1 VRNIILTL
9 VIRLIGY
16 TNRVMRN
23 KWSKT
28 SMKKESQT
36 LRVFLVVLS
45 LFFYLVF
52 YKIDLFDEVE
62 AKIVYLLSGIWISLF
77 MFPGILKY
85 PYRVWMIFGKFLSR
99 VLGPIE
105 IGILYYLALLPFAI
119 LYRFKGSRIVVGEKL
134 VKLESTWKNIEDKVE
149 PSYFERSF

>member
-1 VRNIILTL
+1 
-9 VIRLIGY
+9 
-16 TNRVMRN
+16 
-23 KWSKT
+23 
-28 SMKKESQT
+28 MKKESQT

>member
-1 VRNIILTL
+1 
-9 VIRLIGY
+9 
-16 TNRVMRN
+16 
-23 KWSKT
+23 
-28 SMKKESQT
+28 
-36 LRVFLVVLS
+36 
-45 LFFYLVF
+45 
-52 YKIDLFDEVE
+52 
-62 AKIVYLLSGIWISLF
+62 